1 MSAPTVTVAVD
12 AMGGDH
18 APAAVVA
25 GAVDAA
31 RRGGV
36 RVTLVGATDAI
47 RAELA
52 PVADA
57 ADLPIDIV
65 DAPEVVGMAEV
76 PLAALRRKRR
86 ASIRVAADLVSSG
99 RAQAA
104 FSAGH
109 TGAAMLAA
117 HSAFGL
123 LQGAERPALAVV
135 VPTPKGAAVLLD
147 AGANV
152 DCRPEHLERFGVM
165 GAAYAAVALHVEQPR
180 VGLLS
185 IGEEAGKGNDLVREA
200 HARLAAAPI
209 HFVGNIEARDLFAG
223 HADVIVCDGFTGNVA
238 LKVGEGLVDAVEQM
252 LREELGAEVVSQIG
266 SLLAR
271 RAFTRF
277 KQRVDS
283 AEYGGAPLLGVS
295 GLMIVGHG
303 RSTPQAV
310 RSGIGLAARL
320 ASGQLVEKMAAA
332 LRNRQES

>member
-1 MSAPTVTVAVD
+1 VSAPTVTVAVD
-12 AMGGDH
+12 AMGGDR

-25 GAVDAA
+25 GAVEAA
-31 RRGGV
+31 RLGGL
-36 RVTLVGATDAI
+36 RVALVGATDAI

-57 ADLPIDIV
+57 GDLPIDIV

-86 ASIRVAADLVSSG
+86 ASIRVAADLVQSG
-99 RAQAA
+99 EAQAA

-117 HSAFGL
+117 HSAFGML
-123 LQGAERPALAVV
+123 PGAERPALAVV

-147 AGANV
+147 AGANL

-165 GAAYAAVALHVEQPR
+165 GAAYASVALHVEQPR

-200 HARLAAAPI
+200 HARLMAAPI
-209 HFVGNIEARDLFAG
+209 QFVGNIEARDLFAG
-223 HADVIVCDGFTGNVA
+223 LADVIVCDGFTGNVA

-303 RSTPQAV
+303 RSTPHAV

-320 ASGQLVEKMAAA
+320 ASGRLVEKMALA
-332 LRNRQES
+332 LRQH